1 MHLETSIENWPFKE
15 PIRITGYTFTGFD
28 FLIARLSR
36 HGSTGRGEATGVYYR
51 QDVPERAVAQLSTL
65 AAALADGI
73 DREQLRHLL
82 PPGCARNAL
91 DAALWELQSLESGRP
106 VWDLAGMTEPKP
118 LLTTHTLGAERPEA
132 IVATTLRDYPDAKA
146 LKLKLTGEPIDA
158 ERVRAIRH
166 IRPDAWIGVDANQG
180 FTPASLRELLPTL
193 VECGVGLIEQPFA
206 VAREAD
212 LEGLDLPIPVAAD
225 ESVQCLADLPA
236 MAGRFDIINIKLDK
250 CGGLTEGLLMAA
262 EARRL
267 GLGVMVGNMVGT
279 TLAMAPAFLLGQLC
293 DFCDLDGPLALARD
307 RVPAATYAG
316 GHVFVPDAAWGAAR
330 SRQGQGS

>member
-1 MHLETSIENWPFKE
+1 MHLETAIENWPFKE
-15 PIRITGYTFTGFD
+15 PLRITGYTFTGFD
-28 FLIARLSR
+28 FLVARLSR
-36 HGSTGRGEATGVYYR
+36 GGHTGRGEATGVYYR
-51 QDVPERAVAQLSTL
+51 RDVPETAVSQL
-65 AAALADGI
+65 AALVPLADGL
-73 DREQLRHLL
+73 DRQGLRGLL

-91 DAALWELQSLESGRP
+91 DAALWELQSLETGRP
-106 VWDLAGMTEPKP
+106 VWDLAGLTPPRP
-118 LLTTHTLGAERPEA
+118 LLTTHTLGAERPEV

-180 FTPASLRELLPTL
+180 FTPASLRDLLPTL
-193 VECGVGLIEQPFA
+193 VDCRVGLIEQPFA
-206 VAREAD
+206 VGREAD

-236 MAGRFDIINIKLDK
+236 MVGRFDIINIKLDK
-250 CGGLTEGLLMAA
+250 CGGLTEALLMAA

-293 DFCDLDGPLALARD
+293 DYCDLDGPLALAHD
-307 RVPAATYAG
+307 RAPAATYAD
-316 GHVFVPDAAWGAAR
+316 GHVFVPEAAWGAAR
-330 SRQGQGS
+330 S